1 MLILL
6 IFQDH
11 VDAKNVD
18 EVIESQWALNFS
30 ATMKNEMSTTLL
42 CIAVVTKRNISALY
56 SQTSSHYAAMFIIKT
71 TYSKYL
77 FVFCNIPTLYYMNI

>member
-42 CIAVVTKRNISALY
+42 CIAVVTKRNILRFIAKLAVITRQCLSLKQRILNIY
-56 SQTSSHYAAMFIIKT
+56 SCFVI
-71 TYSKYL
+71 YL
-77 FVFCNIPTLYYMNI
+77 PYIT